1 MPAVRS
7 SMRKIKDVLRLKFE
21 ANLSFRQIAASLKL
35 SVGVISKYTNAAEAA
50 GLSWPL
56 PDGMDDAT
64 LEARLF
70 PSVTP
75 VREHAMPDCALI
87 HQELKRKGVTL
98 MLLWEEYQSSCS
110 GQPYQYA
117 QFCVHYRQYSSRLKL
132 SMRQI
137 HKVGEKLFVDY
148 SGDGIGIVDP
158 DTGEIRSTQILVAVL
173 GASGYT
179 FAEATFS
186 QKLPDWI
193 GSHVRAFEF
202 FACVPEIV
210 VPDNLKSAVTKP
222 CRYEPELNTTYA
234 DMAQHYGVAIIPAR
248 PYKPRDKA
256 MVELGV
262 LLVQRWITAR
272 LRRNTFFSLNEL
284 NRLIAQLLQDL
295 NNRPFQKNKTE
306 TRRSQFDSLDRPA
319 MKLLPAQPYEYA
331 EWMKAKVNIDYHVEV
346 ERHYYSVPFQLAKT
360 QLDVRLTGSVVE
372 IFHKGQRV
380 ASHVRSHLL
389 YKPTTLTAHMPKS
402 HQKHLEWTP
411 QRLLNWGESIGSA
424 TGSIIRCLLEDK
436 PHPEMGYRSCLG
448 VFSLARRYGEE
459 RLNAACARAL
469 SMGSPKRKTI
479 QSILASGLDKHADL
493 FAVAETPLPAH
504 ANVRGADYYH

>member
-1 MPAVRS
+1 MPAARS
-7 SMRKIKDVLRLKFE
+7 SMRKIKEVLRLKYD
-21 ANLSFRQIAASLKL
+21 ANLSCRQIAASLRL
-35 SVGVISKYTNAAEAA
+35 SVGVISKYTQAAETA

-56 PDGMDDAT
+56 PEGMDDTT
-64 LEARLF
+64 LAARLF
-70 PSVTP
+70 PFATP
-75 VREHAMPDCALI
+75 VREHVMPDCAYI

-98 MLLWEEYQSSCS
+98 MLLWEEYQASCA
-110 GQPYQYA
+110 GTAYQYA

-132 SMRQI
+132 SMRQT

-148 SGDGIGIVDP
+148 SGDGVPIVDP
-158 DTGEIRSTQILVAVL
+158 QTGEIRRAQIFVAVL

-179 FAEATFS
+179 FAEATLS

-193 GSHVRAFEF
+193 GSHVRAFDF
-202 FACVPEIV
+202 FGCVPEIV

-272 LRRNTFFSLNEL
+272 LRRHTFFSLHEL
-284 NRLIAQLLQDL
+284 NRLIAQLLQGL

-319 MKLLPAQPYEYA
+319 MKPLPAQPYEYA
-331 EWMKAKVNIDYHVEV
+331 EWLKARVNIDYHVEV
-346 ERHYYSVPFQLAKT
+346 DQHYYSVPFQLAKI

-372 IFHKGQRV
+372 VLHKGQRV
-380 ASHVRSHLL
+380 ASHARSPLAFKH
-389 YKPTTLTAHMPKS
+389 TTLTAHMPKS

-411 QRLLNWGESIGSA
+411 QRLLNWGERIGPA
-424 TGSIIRCLLEDK
+424 TCSIIRRLLEDK

-448 VFSLARRYGEE
+448 VFSLARRYGED
-459 RLNAACARAL
+459 RLDAACARAL
-469 SMGSPKRKTI
+469 TIGSPKRKTI
-479 QSILASGLDKHADL
+479 QSILEAGLDRHAEL
-493 FAVAETPLPAH
+493 FPTAATPLPTH
-504 ANVRGADYYH
+504 ENVRGPDYYH

>member
-1 MPAVRS
+1 
-7 SMRKIKDVLRLKFE
+7 
-21 ANLSFRQIAASLKL
+21 
-35 SVGVISKYTNAAEAA
+35 
-50 GLSWPL
+50 
-56 PDGMDDAT
+56 
-64 LEARLF
+64 
-70 PSVTP
+70 
-75 VREHAMPDCALI
+75 
-87 HQELKRKGVTL
+87 
-98 MLLWEEYQSSCS
+98 
-110 GQPYQYA
+110 
-117 QFCVHYRQYSSRLKL
+117 
-132 SMRQI
+132 MRQI

-148 SGDGIGIVDP
+148 SGDGVGIVDP
-158 DTGEIRSTQILVAVL
+158 QTGEIRSTQIFVAVL

-272 LRRNTFFSLNEL
+272 LRRHTFFSLNEL

-306 TRRSQFDSLDRPA
+306 TRRSIFDSLDRPA
-319 MKLLPAQPYEYA
+319 MKPLPAQPYEYA
-331 EWMKAKVNIDYHVEV
+331 EWIKAKVNIDYHVEV

-372 IFHKGQRV
+372 VFHKGQRV
-380 ASHVRSHLL
+380 ASHARSHLL
-389 YKPTTLTAHMPKS
+389 YKPTTLTAHMPKA

-424 TGSIIRCLLEDK
+424 TGSIIRRLLEDQ

-479 QSILASGLDKHADL
+479 QAILAAGLDRHAEL
-493 FAVAETPLPAH
+493 FAVAEMPLPAH
-504 ANVRGADYYH
+504 ANVRGAEYYH

>member
-7 SMRKIKDVLRLKFE
+7 SMRKIKDVLRLKYE
-21 ANLSFRQIAASLKL
+21 AKLSCRQIAASLKL
-35 SVGVISKYTNAAEAA
+35 SVGVISKYTHAAEAA

-56 PDGMDDAT
+56 PDGMDDTT
-64 LEARLF
+64 LEECLF
-70 PSVTP
+70 PPVVT
-75 VREHAMPDCALI
+75 VREFAMPDCAHI

-98 MLLWEEYQSSCS
+98 MLLWEEYQTSCA
-110 GQPYQYA
+110 GQAYQYA

-132 SMRQI
+132 TMRQT

-148 SGDGIGIVDP
+148 SGDGVPIVDHM
-158 DTGEIRSTQILVAVL
+158 TGEILLTQIFVAVL

-179 FAEATFS
+179 FAEATLS

-193 GSHVRAFEF
+193 GSHVRVFEF
-202 FACVPEIV
+202 FGCVPEIV

-234 DMAQHYGVAIIPAR
+234 DMARHYGVAIIPAR

-272 LRRNTFFSLNEL
+272 LRRHTFFSLNEL
-284 NRLIAQLLQDL
+284 NRLIGQLLQDL
-295 NNRPFQKNKTE
+295 NNRPFQKNKLE
-306 TRRSQFDSLDRPA
+306 TRRTQFDSLDHPA
-319 MKLLPAQPYEYA
+319 MKPLPAQPYEYA
-331 EWMKAKVNIDYHVEV
+331 EWKKARVNIDYHIEV
-346 ERHYYSVPFQLAKT
+346 DQHYYSVPFQLAKT

-372 IFHKGQRV
+372 VLHKGRRV
-380 ASHVRSHLL
+380 ASHARSALTH
-389 YKPTTLTAHMPKS
+389 KHTTLADHMPKS

-411 QRLLNWGESIGSA
+411 QRLLNWGERIGPAS
-424 TGSIIRCLLEDK
+424 GSVIRRLLEDQ

-448 VFSLARRYGEE
+448 VFSLARRYGED
-459 RLNAACARAL
+459 RLEAACARAL
-469 SMGSPKRKTI
+469 TMGSPKRKTI
-479 QSILASGLDKHADL
+479 QSILASGLDRHAEL
-493 FAVAETPLPAH
+493 FTVVDTPLPTH
-504 ANVRGADYYH
+504 ANVRGPDYYH